1 MGDERAKAPPPEPGD
16 PHWMPVF
23 DDLMAAARL
32 IYDESLRAESQVA
45 AYKAIATKPDELGLV
60 DPQEWQARADRARE
74 RARQL
79 NRAAAILDWVAR
91 RADRLHLLSQP
102 VRRSEEVSRTTQF
115 QPRGGKRR

>member
-23 DDLMAAARL
+23 TDLMAAARL

-91 RADRLHLLSQP
+91 RADRLTLLTKGVQ
-102 VRRSEEVSRTTQF
+102 RE
-115 QPRGGKRR
+115 KRR